1 MAIAL
6 GNREKIVIGS
16 IITIFIIAGLHLF
29 IYSAKARSYTETMNQ
44 LRQAKDEYARLHNI
58 SPVKLEKY
66 TADTQK
72 YEEEL
77 NELIKFLKLDAPK
90 MYYLPMDPVKIRD
103 FRRDIINELMRLRKE
118 SKTPLSFLG
127 EDGWDFPRDLPDE
140 IVKKRVNLWDLI
152 SKLRDIQSIIEISKD
167 SPTVLAQKTREYE
180 ELMRQIGIDVAKL
193 KVIER
198 KVGAEVPNLKL
209 MAHAELIL
217 RNKTEEYKIT
227 IEELYKLLKI
237 EINPATAF
245 FVNRQL
251 EHLLNLIEI
260 AQKNNIDDIISV
272 KLIEMKTV
280 KEETQQQGDA
290 PGAAPGAGFPGA
302 APRVPG
308 MAAEEEAIFGARAAP
323 RPGAGRRDGMGD
335 LMGPEMLPGEGPIG
349 PYGMYGIP
357 QQVVQDTRKDLY
369 NLVPIEIRFK
379 ASNLNSSR
387 FLYDITHIQGTYE
400 IDNLAIRSIAEAN
413 VETIATINIVGR
425 LVDILVSFD

>member
-44 LRQAKDEYARLHNI
+44 LREAKDQYARLHNI

-66 TADTQK
+66 MADTQK

-77 NELIKFLKLDAPK
+77 NELIKSLKLDAPK
-90 MYYLPMDPVKIRD
+90 MYYAPMDPVKIRD
-103 FRRDIINELMRLRKE
+103 FRRDLINELMRLRKE
-118 SKTPLSFLG
+118 SKTSLSFLG

-198 KVGAEVPNLKL
+198 KFGTEVPNLKL

-217 RNKTEEYKIT
+217 QNKTEEYKIT

-237 EINPATAF
+237 EINPGTAF

-251 EHLLNLIEI
+251 EHLLNLIDI

-280 KEETQQQGDA
+280 KEETQEQG
-290 PGAAPGAGFPGA
+290 GAPGAGFRRP

-308 MAAEEEAIFGARAAP
+308 MAAEEEALFGARGGAP
-323 RPGAGRRDGMGD
+323 AGAGRRDGMGD
-335 LMGPEMLPGEGPIG
+335 VLGPEMLPGEGPIG

-369 NLVPIEIRFK
+369 NLVPIEIRYK

>member
-44 LRQAKDEYARLHNI
+44 LREAKDQYARIHNI

-66 TADTQK
+66 TADTKK
-72 YEEEL
+72 YEDEL
-77 NELIKFLKLDAPK
+77 NELIKTLKLDAPK
-90 MYYLPMDPVKIRD
+90 MYYAPMDPVKIRD
-103 FRRDIINELMRLRKE
+103 FRRNIINELMRLRKE
-118 SKTPLSFLG
+118 AKISLSFLG
-127 EDGWDFPRDLPDE
+127 EDGWDFPRDLPEE

-152 SKLRDIQSIIEISKD
+152 SKLSSIQSIIEISKD
-167 SPTVLAQKTREYE
+167 SPTVLAQKTQEYE
-180 ELMRQIGIDVAKL
+180 GLMRQIGIDVAKL

-198 KVGAEVPNLKL
+198 RFGTEVPNLKL

-217 RNKTEEYKIT
+217 RDKPEEYKIT
-227 IEELYKLLKI
+227 IDELYKLLKI

-251 EHLLNLIEI
+251 EHLLNLIDL

-280 KEETQQQGDA
+280 KEETQQQGGA
-290 PGAAPGAGFPGA
+290 PSAAPQRVV
-302 APRVPG
+302 PRVPG
-308 MAAEEEAIFGARAAP
+308 MAAEEEALFGARDGGPP
-323 RPGAGRRDGMGD
+323 RAGRRDALGD
-335 LMGPEMLPGEGPIG
+335 VMGPEMLPGEGPAG

-357 QQVVQDTRKDLY
+357 QPVVQDTRKDLY
-369 NLVPIEIRFK
+369 NLVPIEIRYK

-387 FLYDITHIQGTYE
+387 FLYDITHIPATYE